1 MFDPLA
7 FSANTV
13 MGGALTECS
22 CSCLC
27 TGSGGG
33 SGSGGGGGNQEL

>member
-7 FSANTV
+7 FSANT
-13 MGGALTECS
+13 GLTGEVPACA
-22 CSCLC
+22 CACAC

-33 SGSGGGGGNQEL
+33 SGSGGGKSSDD

>member
-7 FSANTV
+7 FSAQI
-13 MGGALTECS
+13 GGVGADCS

-33 SGSGGGGGNQEL
+33 SGSGGGKQLDPASS